1 MRTYTIDCL
10 QGTGFC
16 DWSHDEPAT
25 RAQIIEHFNCF
36 REDEFPD
43 IQKRKLTLKF
53 IAGFWEVEINP
64 TTKHEANYGN
74 L

>member
-25 RAQIIEHFNCF
+25 RAQIIEHFNCL
-36 REDEFPD
+36 RETEGMEIP
-43 IQKRKLTLKF
+43 KRALTLRF
-53 IAGFWEVEINP
+53 ISYAWEVSINK
-64 TTKHEANYGN
+64 TTKHEAKND
-74 L
+74 

>member
-25 RAQIIEHFNCF
+25 RAQIIEHFKCL
-36 REDEFPD
+36 RETEGMEFP
-43 IQKRKLTLKF
+43 KRALCLRF
-53 IAGFWEVEINP
+53 ISNVWEVSINP
-64 TTKHEANYGN
+64 TTQHEATK
-74 L
+74 